1 MLTPALAIVAGL
13 VLLVWSADRFIDGS
27 ASVARHFG
35 MSPLLIGMVIVGFGT
50 SAPEMFVS
58 ALSSFQG
65 NPGIA
70 LGNAYGSNIANIG
83 LILGLTA
90 LISPIAV
97 HSQVLRQELPILILV
112 TGLAV
117 FQLWDGVLSRTDAL
131 VLLMVLAGLMVWS
144 IRQGMRQ
151 RADSLGVEVEG
162 ELVACGMPLG
172 RAIVWL
178 VVGLLLL
185 IVSSRLLVWG
195 AVEIA
200 RQLGVGDLIIGLTV
214 VAVGTSLPELASS
227 IIAIR
232 RKEHDIALGNVLGS
246 NLFNTLAVVG
256 IAGTIHPMAVP
267 LEVLSRDM
275 AVMTGLTLFLFL
287 FLFGYGFRGPGRINR
302 FEGAALLTAYV
313 GYTAFLVLEVLNRG
327 A

>member
-1 MLTPALAIVAGL
+1 MLLPALAIVAGL
-13 VLLVWSADRFIDGS
+13 VLLVWSADRFIEGS

-35 MSPLLIGMVIVGFGT
+35 MPPLLIGMLIVGFGT

-65 NPGIA
+65 NPGLA

-97 HSQVLRQELPILILV
+97 HSQVLRQELPILSLV

-117 FQLWDGVLSRTDAL
+117 FQLWDGALSRNDAL
-131 VLLMVLAGLMVWS
+131 VLLIVLAGLMAWS
-144 IRQGMRQ
+144 IRQGIRQ
-151 RADSLGVEVEG
+151 RADALGAEMED
-162 ELVACGMPLG
+162 ELIVHGMPLG
-172 RAIVWL
+172 RAIGWL
-178 VVGLLLL
+178 VAGLLLL
-185 IVSSRLLVWG
+185 IVSSRALVWG

-227 IIAIR
+227 IIAVR
-232 RKEHDIALGNVLGS
+232 RNEHDIALGNVLGS

-267 LEVLSRDM
+267 PEVLSRDM
-275 AVMTGLTLFLFL
+275 VVMTGLTLFLFL
-287 FLFGYGFRGPGRINR
+287 FGYGFRGQGRINR

-313 GYTAFLVLEVLNRG
+313 GYTAFLVLKVLNRG